1 MANDEQRNSD
11 EAAVAQTARNYIE
24 SWFAGDAARMSLAL
38 HPELAKRS
46 LDKGALVTL
55 TAEQMIE
62 YTTAGG
68 GAANAE
74 KAEPIEITVNQIDG
88 DLATAT
94 VLSGL
99 FTDYLQLV
107 RTDSGWRIA
116 NALWKNV

>member
-1 MANDEQRNSD
+1 MPNDDRGKGD

-24 SWFAGDAARMSLAL
+24 SWFAADAARMSLAL

-62 YTTAGG
+62 YTAAGG
-68 GAANAE
+68 GAADAA
-74 KAEPIEITVNQIDG
+74 KAEPIEITVDCVDG

-107 RTDSGWRIA
+107 RTDSGWRIT

>member
-62 YTTAGG
+62 YTAAGG

-88 DLATAT
+88 NLATAT
-94 VLSGL
+94 VLSGV